1 MFENIESTLFD
12 HGACVGSCKRSLKT
26 VNLPLETSSDS
37 EHLQL
42 PFLWERLVPYPLP
55 RNSVLHMA
63 SCKYPMSIST
73 NSIAKTITGSLNIE

>member
-42 PFLWERLVPYPLP
+42 PFLWERLVPLP
-55 RNSVLHMA
+55 TPQKQCAAYGQLQVSYENKHQLYS
-63 SCKYPMSIST
+63 KNYYW
-73 NSIAKTITGSLNIE
+73 